1 MIEGTNSNSGQ
12 GRCHYDVLDL
22 APGASTTDIQRAY
35 TRSIALIEG
44 TTLGGYALLDEESA
58 ERARAELEEARRVLT
73 DPTSRAAY
81 DHARGHPPPR
91 EEERVVVSAPPTPLA
106 RTSSIPAL
114 RILTPVLDAP
124 PHVTPAQS
132 ADAPAERPAP
142 KVEREVGSVEREVG
156 SVERVRG
163 GPPSTTHVR
172 LEGPI
177 DGATVRRL
185 REERGLSVE
194 NLAAETRIRGVFLAA
209 VEENAWERLPE
220 RVFLRGFL
228 TQVARVLRVEA
239 KPFVDGYLAN
249 DPRGRG
255 GDR

>member
-1 MIEGTNSNSGQ
+1 MIEGTNRTPDT

-22 APGASTTDIQRAY
+22 APGASSTDIQRAY
-35 TRSIALIEG
+35 TRSVALIEG
-44 TTLGGYALLDEESA
+44 TALGGYALLDGESA
-58 ERARAELEEARRVLT
+58 ALARAELDEARRVLL
-73 DPTSRAAY
+73 DPALRAAY
-81 DHARGHPPPR
+81 DQARGHPPPR
-91 EEERVVVSAPPTPLA
+91 EEERAVTSAPPTPLA

-124 PHVTPAQS
+124 VSEAPARTAKPAEVTSSVPER
-132 ADAPAERPAP
+132 AERP
-142 KVEREVGSVEREVG
+142 EGSVERLR
-156 SVERVRG
+156 SNA
-163 GPPSTTHVR
+163 PATTMVR

-177 DGATVRRL
+177 DGGTVRRL
-185 REERGLSVE
+185 REERGLTLE
-194 NLAAETRIRGVFLAA
+194 ALAAATHIRGLFLAA

-249 DPRGRG
+249 DPRARG